1 MLFLLSVC
9 LYLCVVPCPAGG
21 WGRAP
26 LLMEHSREWGVSGVF
41 SYPRHCGASAERF
54 GLQVEVSPQINSV
67 IGAGAVLFESA
78 TLWGCP
84 AGRGGGGGWWDRA
97 GAEAEGSVPV
107 GVGVTAVPGVLG
119 RVGAHIGPG
128 GGAAAPP
135 HAHGG
140 HRQHKSLPSP
150 SAPRWDRAP
159 VPVLVLCPHCTH
171 NGTAC
176 RHPRSPPAAF
186 GATRRGARG
195 SEGQSAAGPD
205 YGDTPHPASPPWAL
219 HNPRARRC
227 GWMLYKAGAERSLPP
242 EPRAR
247 APSRGRSGSC
257 ATAPRH
263 ERAAGPPRA
272 PPHPAARG
280 GCRRGGTKSRR
291 RAWVQPSPRNPT
303 R

>member
-1 MLFLLSVC
+1 MGL
-9 LYLCVVPCPAGG
+9 PC
-21 WGRAP
+21 W
-26 LLMEHSREWGVSGVF
+26 E
-41 SYPRHCGASAERF
+41 
-54 GLQVEVSPQINSV
+54 
-67 IGAGAVLFESA
+67 
-78 TLWGCP
+78 
-84 AGRGGGGGWWDRA
+84 GGGWDRA

-135 HAHGG
+135 HPHGG

-159 VPVLVLCPHCTH
+159 VPILVLCPHCTH

-176 RHPRSPPAAF
+176 RHPRSPPVLLS
-186 GATRRGARG
+186 GPREGVRGAQRG
-195 SEGQSAAGPD
+195 KALPAPTTGTPLI
-205 YGDTPHPASPPWAL
+205 PHPLPGLSATPGHGA
-219 HNPRARRC
+219 ADGC
-227 GWMLYKAGAERSLPP
+227 CKAGAERSLPP

-280 GCRRGGTKSRR
+280 ECRRGGTKSRHR
-291 RAWVQPSPRNPT
+291 EWVQPSPRNPT